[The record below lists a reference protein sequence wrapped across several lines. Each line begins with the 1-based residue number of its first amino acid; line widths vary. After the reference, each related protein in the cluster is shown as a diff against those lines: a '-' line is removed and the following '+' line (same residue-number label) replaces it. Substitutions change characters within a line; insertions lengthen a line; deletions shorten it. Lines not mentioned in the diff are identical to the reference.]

1 MTIEFFD
8 TVGVATLLAAGEDSA
23 PHYQAVGRTGGFRG
37 IVHAKLLLV
46 GDVLLI
52 GSTNWT
58 TSSRS
63 NKELTSKLRLSEV
76 SEKMVRD
83 ILREWAGEG
92 VPLRAEQQA
101 RERRTRSKSVA
112 TISPTR
118 TRSLSFTQDSGD
130 GRLWNRGVFAATADA
145 QRKSPKER

>member
-1 MTIEFFD
+1 MED
-8 TVGVATLLAAGEDSA
+8 AARARAQQRRRAGVDTLLAAGEDSA
-23 PHYQAVGRTGGFRG
+23 PHYQAVGRAGGFRG

-46 GDVLLI
+46 GDVLLM

-63 NKELTSKLRLSEV
+63 NKELTSKLRLSEL

-92 VPLRAEQQA
+92 LPLRAEQQA
-101 RERRTRSKSVA
+101 RERRARSKSV
-112 TISPTR
+112 TSGLSPTR

-130 GRLWNRGVFAATADA
+130 GRLWDRGVYACVP
-145 QRKSPKER
+145 R